1 MPEDLSPIL
10 DRIQKFQET
19 FEQIYH
25 RKMTDEEL
33 RVLRAAREIIERTLR
48 KQGSEPATD

>member
-1 MPEDLSPIL
+1 MPEGHRPIL
-10 DRIQKFQET
+10 DRIRKFQET

-33 RVLRAAREIIERTLR
+33 RVLEAAREIIEQTLR
-48 KQGSEPATD
+48 KQGSEPAAD